1 MSSVESADEIMV
13 FRDGRIA
20 ERGRHH
26 ELVAAGGL
34 YASLFRTWL
43 GEKSAREPTEKPSP
57 IEVAE
62 FHS

>member
-1 MSSVESADEIMV
+1 MV